1 MFLRD
6 MLYYTGALFCCFINL
21 YCRPGL
27 LHTSLCDM
35 RIGVGSGDNLWLRFC
50 LDKVKTSTFPPS
62 LGLFILT
69 NTEALRAFLYV
80 YVQYV
85 FV

>member
-21 YCRPGL
+21 YCRLGL
-27 LHTSLCDM
+27 LHTPLCDM
-35 RIGVGSGDNLWLRFC
+35 RIGVGSGDKLWLRLC
-50 LDKVKTSTFPPS
+50 LDKVKNSSSGPV
-62 LGLFILT
+62 LFILT
-69 NTEALRAFLYV
+69 NTEGLCAFPYV

-85 FV
+85 SV